1 MSNPSDGIDLIDYWV
16 LENGNTPSTDVGT
29 NQPSSNSAIFGEELS
44 YDEQRDRISLE
55 RQIERAFYEA
65 GWALRELRNRR
76 LYRSTHKNFEEYCKE
91 RFGFTHR
98 HANYLIAGAEV
109 VENLMSGMTT
119 KLLIPGEA
127 STNGFPSQNEIPT
140 NEIPTDASQTS
151 IPLEMVSNYEI
162 ILPTTER
169 QVRPLV
175 PFEPEEQR
183 FYWQKA
189 VEAAGG
195 KLPSGRIVKD
205 VVDQIR
211 ERTKIPNPY
220 RLGEICILIPKDNP
234 ELRGKSGYWGIV
246 TKLGDYSCTI
256 ETWDGEYIVS
266 TDYLSSLE
274 LSGNDCRLMR
284 KLCMRLRQLHQ
295 LPQRDTAV
303 DCLIALLGKQ
313 PQPYITEVQEKL
325 LETIEAFYDVTYIH

>member
-1 MSNPSDGIDLIDYWV
+1 MSSPSDGIDAIDYWV
-16 LENGNTPSTDVGT
+16 LEDGSP
-29 NQPSSNSAIFGEELS
+29 NSDIFGEELS

-76 LYRSTHKNFEEYCKE
+76 LYRSTHKSFEEYCKD

-109 VENLMSGMTT
+109 VENLMSGISTQI
-119 KLLIPGEA
+119 LIPGEISQNA
-127 STNGFPSQNEIPT
+127 SQHHNEIPT
-140 NEIPTDASQTS
+140 NTYQTS
-151 IPLEMVSNYEI
+151 IPLSMISNCEI

-175 PFEPEEQR
+175 SFEPEEQR

-205 VVDQIR
+205 VVEQIR
-211 ERTKIPNPY
+211 ERPKAPNPY
-220 RLGEICILIPKDNP
+220 RLGEVCILIPKDNP
-234 ELRGKSGYWGIV
+234 ELRGKSGCWGII
-246 TKLGDYSCTI
+246 TKVGEHSCTI

-266 TDYLSSLE
+266 TEYLSSLE
-274 LSGNDCRLMR
+274 LSGNDCKFMR
-284 KLCMRLRQLHQ
+284 KLCSRLQQLHQ
-295 LPQRDTAV
+295 LPNRDSTV
-303 DCLIALLGKQ
+303 DCLIAFLGKQ
-313 PQPYITEVQEKL
+313 PEPHITAVQEKL
-325 LETIEAFYDVTYIH
+325 LATIERFYGIKCIPTRI